1 MLTENEENVK
11 QRTPRVRKPSRWD
24 AVMNKIEEGKQTV
37 RPVSRSSV
45 RSKVFSN
52 LSSSS
57 PVPPAGGKI
66 PDSRHPLR
74 DLSRCGSANSD
85 NNQSRR
91 QSPSRYELSRIFET
105 KLINSEN
112 FNAFRSNSNISNVS
126 TKSPV

>member
-91 QSPSRYELSRIFET
+91 QSPSRYELSKIFKT
-105 KLINSEN
+105 KFCK
-112 FNAFRSNSNISNVS
+112 FNTF
-126 TKSPV
+126 